1 MFFIMEKLIELLP
14 LIIPVIIIQ
23 MILIVYALIVLKNT
37 QKVRGDSK
45 LLWVLII
52 IFFNLIGP
60 IVFLIY
66 GRVENDIS
74 SEDE

>member
-1 MFFIMEKLIELLP
+1 MEKLIELLP

>member
-1 MFFIMEKLIELLP
+1 MEKLIELLP

-37 QKVRGDSK
+37 SKVRGDSK
-45 LLWVLII
+45 LLWVFII
-52 IFFNLIGP
+52 IFLNLIGP

-74 SEDE
+74 SEDV